1 MTKPKKLVVIN
12 GRRQLVPADYHPR
25 SDSDKQYNKKR
36 NRDNKEYVTFYKHAA
51 WLHTRENV
59 LNRDLS
65 TCVRCGLEATL
76 VDHII
81 PSEDDWED
89 RLNIDNLESLCQRC
103 HNLKTKREWLKKHK
117 GVRRTMNIHIV
128 IGYPA
133 SGKSTFVARHMTDN
147 DLIYDYDLLTS
158 SLDGSMLN
166 VLRTNDVQAN
176 NELVHK
182 HNIDVNDY
190 VQSFYELILRK
201 LKSEQTFNNVWLIMT
216 KPDER
221 LLTLFA
227 TYNIDWLML
236 DTTKDECIK
245 RLTKQHRDTTN
256 TYKLMNDVDRLI
268 DELDL
273 NVKTIK
279 TKQN

>member
-279 TKQN
+279 IKRN

>member
-227 TYNIDWLML
+227 THNIDWLML
-236 DTTKDECIK
+236 DTSKDECIN